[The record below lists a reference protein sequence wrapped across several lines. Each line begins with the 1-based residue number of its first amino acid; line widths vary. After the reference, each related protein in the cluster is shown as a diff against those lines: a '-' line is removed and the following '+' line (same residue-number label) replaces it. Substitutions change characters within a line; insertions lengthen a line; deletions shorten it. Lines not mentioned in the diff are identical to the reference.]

1 MGAQEVSTKIVIS
14 KIMLMMVTIQP
25 VGPLLLSNDFPV
37 VKTQSRQKFKGYPP
51 VTKAGTDF

>member
-1 MGAQEVSTKIVIS
+1 
-14 KIMLMMVTIQP
+14 MVTIQP